1 MCFCMFKFIG
11 VYGACIL
18 HICFFLSCFP
28 HFTLHLCNDF
38 SPCYQMSRGLIV
50 PSKEKKKDKRS
61 KLMRKLGR
69 SKTENAVTHSQ
80 HATGLVGL
88 LENMRAQMEVFQIPP
103 PPCGCSVYSIFV
115 LLFFLLE
122 GFCLDTEVSVKDIIS
137 CICIHSTIKLK

>member
-1 MCFCMFKFIG
+1 
-11 VYGACIL
+11 
-18 HICFFLSCFP
+18 
-28 HFTLHLCNDF
+28 
-38 SPCYQMSRGLIV
+38 MSRGLIV

-80 HATGLVGL
+80 RATGLVGL

-103 PPCGCSVYSIFV
+103 PCGCSVYSVFV

-122 GFCLDTEVSVKDIIS
+122 GFCLDTEANVKDIIS